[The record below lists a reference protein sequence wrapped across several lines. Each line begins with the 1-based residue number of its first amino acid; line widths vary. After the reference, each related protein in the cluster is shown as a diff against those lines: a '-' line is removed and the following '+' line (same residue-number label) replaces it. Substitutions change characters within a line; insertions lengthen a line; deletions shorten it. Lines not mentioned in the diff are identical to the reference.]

1 MRYLA
6 TQFLLAAEESGEH
19 GAEEPSGL
27 DLILP
32 AFEELL
38 WGIVAFAV
46 VYFVLNKFAFP
57 ALRKNVEARDK
68 QIQDDLKQAEDAKFE
83 AQRQLEE
90 YKKQLADARGE
101 ANKIVEDARQS
112 AEQVRKDLIAKA
124 EQEAEQ
130 VVARAQEQIQNERT
144 RAIGELQST
153 VSELSIELAEK
164 IVNRS
169 IDASAHRDLVDS
181 YIKEV
186 AGANGGGSNN

>member
-1 MRYLA
+1 MKYLA
-6 TQFLLAAEESGEH
+6 TRLLLAAEETGH
-19 GAEEPSGL
+19 ADEPSGL

-32 AFEELL
+32 AKEELI

-68 QIQDDLKQAEDAKFE
+68 QIQDDLTQAENAKHE
-83 AQRQLEE
+83 AQKQLDE
-90 YKKQLADARGE
+90 YKKQLADARSE
-101 ANKIVEDARQS
+101 ANKIIEEARQS

-130 VVARAQEQIQNERT
+130 VVGRAQEQIQNERT

-169 IDASAHRDLVDS
+169 IDASTHRDLVDA

>member
-6 TQFLLAAEESGEH
+6 TQILLAAEEAEN

-46 VYFVLNKFAFP
+46 VFFILNKFAFP

-68 QIQDDLKQAEDAKFE
+68 QIADDLKQAEDAKFE
-83 AQRQLEE
+83 AQRQLDE

-101 ANKIVEDARQS
+101 ANKIIEDARQS

-124 EQEAEQ
+124 EQDAEQ
-130 VVARAQEQIQNERT
+130 VVSRAQEQIQNERT

-169 IDASAHRDLVDS
+169 IDANTHRDLVDA

-186 AGANGGGSNN
+186 AGTGGGGSN

>member
-6 TQFLLAAEESGEH
+6 TQILLTAKKAEH

-46 VYFVLNKFAFP
+46 VFFILNKFAFP
-57 ALRKNVEARDK
+57 ALRKNAEARDK
-68 QIQDDLKQAEDAKFE
+68 QIADDLKQAEDAKFE
-83 AQRQLEE
+83 AQRQLDE

-101 ANKIVEDARQS
+101 ANKIIEEARQS

-130 VVARAQEQIQNERT
+130 VVGRAQEQIQNERT

-153 VSELSIELAEK
+153 VSDLSIELAEK
-164 IVNRS
+164 IVNRT
-169 IDASAHRDLVDS
+169 IDASAHRDLVDA

>member
-1 MRYLA
+1 MGYLNG
-6 TQFLLAAEESGEH
+6 LLLFAVEEGEQ
-19 GAEEPSGL
+19 GVEEAPSGT

-46 VYFVLNKFAFP
+46 VFFVLNKFAFP

-83 AQRQLEE
+83 GQRQLDE
-90 YKKQLADARGE
+90 YKKQVADARGE
-101 ANKIVEDARQS
+101 ANKIIEEARQS

-153 VSELSIELAEK
+153 VSDLSIELAEK

-169 IDASAHRDLVDS
+169 IDASAHRDLVDA

>member
-6 TQFLLAAEESGEH
+6 TQLLLAAEEGAAETSGT
-19 GAEEPSGL
+19 

-38 WGIVAFAV
+38 WGIVAFAIV
-46 VYFVLNKFAFP
+46 FFVLTKFAFP

-68 QIQDDLKQAEDAKFE
+68 QIQGDLEQAENAKHE
-83 AQRQLEE
+83 AQRQLDE
-90 YKKQLADARGE
+90 YKRQLADARGE
-101 ANKIVEDARQS
+101 ANKIIEDARQS

-130 VVARAQEQIQNERT
+130 ITARAQEQIQAERS
-144 RAIGELQST
+144 RALSELQGT

-169 IDASAHRDLVDS
+169 IDASAHRDLVDT
-181 YIKEV
+181 YIKEL
-186 AGANGGGSNN
+186 AGTNGGGSRN

>member
-6 TQFLLAAEESGEH
+6 TQILLAVEEGE
-19 GAEEPSGL
+19 GAVPEEPSGL

-46 VYFVLNKFAFP
+46 VFFVLNKFAFP

-68 QIQDDLKQAEDAKFE
+68 QIADDLKQAEDAKFE
-83 AQRQLEE
+83 AQRQLDE
-90 YKKQLADARGE
+90 YKKQLAEARGE
-101 ANKIVEDARQS
+101 ANKIIEDARQS
-112 AEQVRKDLIAKA
+112 ADQVRKDLIAKA

-130 VVARAQEQIQNERT
+130 VVSRAQEQIQNERT

-169 IDASAHRDLVDS
+169 IDANAHRDLVDA

-186 AGANGGGSNN
+186 AGTGGGGSNN

>member
-6 TQFLLAAEESGEH
+6 TQLLLAAEETEH

-46 VYFVLNKFAFP
+46 VFFVLNKFAFP

-83 AQRQLEE
+83 AQRQLDE
-90 YKKQLADARGE
+90 YKKQLADARSE
-101 ANKIVEDARQS
+101 ANKIIEEARQS
-112 AEQVRKDLIAKA
+112 ADQVRKDLTAKA

-130 VVARAQEQIQNERT
+130 IVARAQEQIQNERN
-144 RAIGELQST
+144 RALSELQGT

-169 IDASAHRDLVDS
+169 IDAGAHRDLVDA

-186 AGANGGGSNN
+186 AGTNGGSNN

>member
-6 TQFLLAAEESGEH
+6 TQFLLAAEEAEH
-19 GAEEPSGL
+19 AEEPSGL

-46 VYFVLNKFAFP
+46 VFFVLNKFAFP

-68 QIQDDLKQAEDAKFE
+68 QIADDLKQAEDAKFE
-83 AQRQLEE
+83 AQRQLDE
-90 YKKQLADARGE
+90 YKKQLADARSE
-101 ANKIVEDARQS
+101 ANKIIEDARQS
-112 AEQVRKDLIAKA
+112 ADQVRKDLIAKA

-130 VVARAQEQIQNERT
+130 VVSRAQEQIQNERT

-169 IDASAHRDLVDS
+169 IDANTHRDLVDA

-186 AGANGGGSNN
+186 AGTGGGGSNN

>member
-1 MRYLA
+1 MGYLNGLL
-6 TQFLLAAEESGEH
+6 LLAAEEGGH
-19 GAEEPSGL
+19 GAEAEPSGT

-46 VYFVLNKFAFP
+46 VFFVLNKFAFP
-57 ALRKNVEARDK
+57 ALRKNMEARDR
-68 QIQDDLKQAEDAKFE
+68 QIQDDLKQAEEAKFE
-83 AQRQLEE
+83 GQRQLDE
-90 YKKQLADARGE
+90 YKKQLADARSE
-101 ANKIVEDARQS
+101 ANKIIEDARQS

-130 VVARAQEQIQNERT
+130 ITARAQEQIQNERN
-144 RAIGELQST
+144 RALGELQGT

-169 IDASAHRDLVDS
+169 IDANAHRDLVDA

-186 AGANGGGSNN
+186 AGTNGGGSNN

>member
-1 MRYLA
+1 MGYLNGLL
-6 TQFLLAAEESGEH
+6 LLAAEEGEKA
-19 GAEEPSGL
+19 AEEPSGL
-27 DLILP
+27 DLLIP
-32 AFEELL
+32 PIEELI

-57 ALRKNVEARDK
+57 ALRKNMEARDK
-68 QIQDDLKQAEDAKFE
+68 QIQDDLKQAEDAKHE
-83 AQRQLEE
+83 AQRQLDE
-90 YKKQLADARGE
+90 YKRQLADARGE
-101 ANKIVEDARQS
+101 ANKIIEDARQS

-130 VVARAQEQIQNERT
+130 ITARAQEQIQAERN
-144 RAIGELQST
+144 RALGELQGT

-169 IDASAHRDLVDS
+169 IDASAHKDLVDA

-186 AGANGGGSNN
+186 AGARGGTNN

>member
-1 MRYLA
+1 MKDAAIRL
-6 TQFLLAAEESGEH
+6 FLAAEEGA
-19 GAEEPSGL
+19 AEEPSGL

-32 AFEELL
+32 AKEELI

-46 VYFVLNKFAFP
+46 VFFVLNKFAFP

-68 QIQDDLKQAEDAKFE
+68 QIQDDLKQAEDAKHE
-83 AQRQLEE
+83 GQRQLDE
-90 YKKQLADARGE
+90 YKRQLGDARGE
-101 ANKIVEDARQS
+101 ANKIIEEARQS

-130 VVARAQEQIQNERT
+130 ITARAQEQIQAERN
-144 RAIGELQST
+144 RALGELQGT

-169 IDASAHRDLVDS
+169 IDASAHKDLVDA

-186 AGANGGGSNN
+186 AGARGGTNN

>member
-1 MRYLA
+1 MGYLN
-6 TQFLLAAEESGEH
+6 QLLLFAAEEGEH
-19 GAEEPSGL
+19 GAEEAASGT

-46 VYFVLNKFAFP
+46 VFFILNKFAFP

-83 AQRQLEE
+83 GQRQLDE

-101 ANKIVEDARQS
+101 ANKIIEDARQS

-153 VSELSIELAEK
+153 VSDLSIELAEK

-169 IDASAHRDLVDS
+169 IDANAHRDLVDA

>member
-6 TQFLLAAEESGEH
+6 THIFLAAEETEH
-19 GAEEPSGL
+19 AAEPSGL

-32 AFEELL
+32 AWEELL

-68 QIQDDLKQAEDAKFE
+68 QIQDDLTQAENAKHE
-83 AQRQLEE
+83 AQRQLDE
-90 YKKQLADARGE
+90 YKKQLADARAEG
-101 ANKIVEDARQS
+101 NKIIEEARQS

-130 VVARAQEQIQNERT
+130 ITARAQEQIETERN
-144 RAIGELQST
+144 RAFGELQTT

-169 IDASAHRDLVDS
+169 IDASTHKDLVEA

-186 AGANGGGSNN
+186 AGANGGGRNN

>member
-1 MRYLA
+1 MGYLNG
-6 TQFLLAAEESGEH
+6 LLLFAAEEGEH
-19 GAEEPSGL
+19 AEEATSGT

-46 VYFVLNKFAFP
+46 VFFVLNKFAFP

-83 AQRQLEE
+83 GQRQLDE
-90 YKKQLADARGE
+90 YKKQLADARSE
-101 ANKIVEDARQS
+101 ANKIIEDARQS

-153 VSELSIELAEK
+153 VSDLSIELAEK

-169 IDASAHRDLVDS
+169 IDASAHRDLVDA

>member
-1 MRYLA
+1 MKYLA
-6 TQFLLAAEESGEH
+6 TQFLLAAEETGHGGEEAA
-19 GAEEPSGL
+19 GGT

-46 VYFVLNKFAFP
+46 VFFVLNKFAFP
-57 ALRKNVEARDK
+57 ALRKNIEERDRK
-68 QIQDDLKQAEDAKFE
+68 IQDDLKQAEDAKFE
-83 AQRQLEE
+83 AQRQLDE
-90 YKKQLADARGE
+90 YKKQLAEARSE
-101 ANKIVEDARQS
+101 ANKIIEEARQS

-124 EQEAEQ
+124 EQEAEGIT
-130 VVARAQEQIQNERT
+130 ARAQEQIENERN
-144 RAIGELQST
+144 RALGELQGT

-169 IDASAHRDLVDS
+169 IDASTHKDLVDA

-186 AGANGGGSNN
+186 AGARGGTNN

>member
-1 MRYLA
+1 MRYVA
-6 TQFLLAAEESGEH
+6 TELLLAAEE
-19 GAEEPSGL
+19 GAEETSGT

-32 AFEELL
+32 PIDELL
-38 WGIVAFAV
+38 WGAIAFAV
-46 VYFVLNKFAFP
+46 VFFVLNKFAFP

-68 QIQDDLKQAEDAKFE
+68 QIQGDLKQAENAKHE
-83 AQRQLEE
+83 AQRQLDE
-90 YKKQLADARGE
+90 YKRQLADARGE

-130 VVARAQEQIQNERT
+130 IVSRAQEQIEAERS
-144 RAIGELQST
+144 RALSELQGT
-153 VSELSIELAEK
+153 VSELSVQLAEK

-169 IDASAHRDLVDS
+169 IDASTHRDLVDN

-186 AGANGGGSNN
+186 AGTNGGSR